1 MYNVNKQFNVRGDSM
16 NILATTYL
24 SKVYGEGEARVQALK
39 DTDIKIKQ
47 GEFVAIIG
55 PSGSGKS
62 TLLHLLAGLDR
73 PTSGYVYINGQNIYE
88 MKEKELALFRR
99 RSIGFVF
106 QFFNLLPIMS
116 LEENVILPIVLDGQK
131 VDWSYIDELLDTLGI
146 RERRKHY
153 PGNMSGGQQQ
163 RAAIARALA
172 TKPSIIFADEPT
184 GNLDSKSSKEVLA
197 LLTKSIKKYNQT
209 LVMITH
215 DPKVAEYADRVL
227 TIEDGVI
234 ISDKMNNIEVE
245 NKKGDEI

>member
-1 MYNVNKQFNVRGDSM
+1 M

-184 GNLDSKSSKEVLA
+184 GNLDTKSSKEVLA

-245 NKKGDEI
+245 NKKGDGI